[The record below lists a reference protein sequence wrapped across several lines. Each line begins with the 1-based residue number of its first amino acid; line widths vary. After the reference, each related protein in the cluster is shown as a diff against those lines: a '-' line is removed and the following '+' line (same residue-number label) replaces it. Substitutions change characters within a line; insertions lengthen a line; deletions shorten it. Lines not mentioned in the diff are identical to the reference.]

1 MFVIS
6 FQLNIDDGVEG
17 LPSVWKVF
25 SNNPLT
31 EDELGILFQ
40 TINET
45 RVIDWL
51 AYPEYDGSQTP
62 GNFTL
67 YPGLYHINTIE
78 FAASA
83 MEMGVIGA
91 RNVAMLAASH
101 FGIDIQDRRS
111 QNFHVEL

>member
-1 MFVIS
+1 M
-6 FQLNIDDGVEG
+6 
-17 LPSVWKVF
+17 WKVF
-25 SNNPLT
+25 SNNLLT
-31 EDELGILFQ
+31 EGELATLFQ

-67 YPGLYHINTIE
+67 HPGLYHINTIE

-91 RNVAMLAASH
+91 RNVALLAASH
-101 FGIDIQDRRS
+101 FGVDIQDRRS
-111 QNFHVEL
+111 LNYHVEL